1 MFEAYCRGVILY
13 GPYYWE
19 HVFNYLKGS
28 LEDKDHI
35 LFTKYEE
42 IIEEQSLQVKRLPE
56 FLQLSIRQG
65 GRRDGSVE
73 KILSLCSLCNLSNLE
88 TNKNGTTR
96 IGVDTNVFFRKG

>member
-1 MFEAYCRGVILY
+1 MLHLTKVDQASFERMFEAYCRGVILY

-42 IIEEQSLQVKRLPE
+42 IIEEQRLQVKRLPE

-65 GRRDGSVE
+65 GRRE
-73 KILSLCSLCNLSNLE
+73 W
-88 TNKNGTTR
+88 
-96 IGVDTNVFFRKG
+96 IGGELV